1 MDQRLV
7 RTAEL
12 EIVPERLEEYLS
24 FLREEIAASVALEP
38 SVIMLH
44 AVAEKS
50 APHRIR
56 ILEVYASEAAYLS
69 HIETPHFLK
78 YKAATAEMVK
88 HLRLVEVDPIILA
101 GKEITGPW

>member
-1 MDQRLV
+1 VDQRLV

-12 EIVPERLEEYLS
+12 EIDPERLDDYLN

-38 SVIMLH
+38 GVIMLH
-44 AVAEKS
+44 AVAETS

-56 ILEVYASEAAYLS
+56 ILEVYASEEAYRS

-78 YKAATAEMVK
+78 YKTATAEMVK
-88 HLRLVEVDPIILA
+88 HLRLVDVNPIILA
-101 GKEITGPW
+101 AK